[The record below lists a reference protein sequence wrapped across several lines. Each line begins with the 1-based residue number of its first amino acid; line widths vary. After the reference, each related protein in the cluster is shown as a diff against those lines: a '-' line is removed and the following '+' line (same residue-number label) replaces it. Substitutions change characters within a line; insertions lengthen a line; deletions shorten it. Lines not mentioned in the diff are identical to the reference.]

1 MKSRSNNGNDIEQT
15 VTSFTNH
22 NGGLALR
29 SSERRKRHAQAYCG
43 GC

>member
-1 MKSRSNNGNDIEQT
+1 VRIAMSEKSNY
-15 VTSFTNH
+15 H
-22 NGGLALR
+22 KGGLALR